1 MKRTW
6 LASVC
11 GALLFTSVAFAS
23 GPVNLGS
30 PHDKPGFVTAV
41 VDGRLWVF
49 KADDSKNI
57 EEFRQS
63 GELGKMASR
72 IAAGPNRMT
81 IRAPDMETIDR
92 YLAGR

>member
-1 MKRTW
+1 MQRTW
-6 LASVC
+6 LASLC
-11 GALLFTSVAFAS
+11 GAVLFTSVAVAS
-23 GPVNLGS
+23 GPVSLGS

-41 VDGRLWVF
+41 VEGRLWVF
-49 KADDSKNI
+49 KADDAKNI

-81 IRAPDMETIDR
+81 IRAPDMETIER
-92 YLAGR
+92 YLEAR